1 MSRFTRLLRELERRR
16 VVRVA
21 AVYAVVAFVV
31 WQAAD
36 IAFPALRLPEWT
48 LTLVVAITLL
58 GFPIALVLAWAFDVT
73 PGGVKR
79 TEPVAEGAPGG
90 ERSSTLVTAA
100 WFTVFAVVVV
110 AVGWIVLARGQRQ
123 DLESGDQ
130 QKLVVL
136 PFENLGAPEDE
147 YFADGLTDE
156 ITARLADLHGLE
168 VKSRQSAYA
177 YKDSELTAQ
186 QIGAELDV
194 AYILE
199 GTVQRERPG
208 DPASRVRVI
217 PQLIRVADDAHVWA
231 DTYDDEMSEIFRVQ
245 SEIAEQVAQALDITL
260 LEPERRSLRRRPT
273 QNLEAYEYYLRGN
286 ESWRQSFWPVAAR
299 AAADAYTRAV
309 ELDPDFAMAYAALAR
324 ARVWRYFRGLSA
336 DLSSA
341 LAAVDEATRLGP
353 ELLETQMA
361 RGYYHYYG
369 SQDYERA
376 LEVFR
381 AALRRQPNNAEALGI
396 VGSIHR
402 RQGAWDEAI
411 ANLERAVQL
420 DPRNQLLVAN
430 LARTYER
437 MRRYR
442 EAERHWN
449 RLIAIEPRNPSF
461 YAAKANNILLADGD
475 IERARDVVRDASS
488 HVDPAVV
495 LVFERVLLRLFG
507 DEYAAA
513 LDRLSLDD
521 GLDTARYF
529 LAKAELNARR
539 NQIALARAYYD
550 SARAV
555 LEGTVAQ
562 GPAGYGRIA
571 ADLAVAYAGL
581 GRAEEAARV
590 ARRAVGLYPVSVD
603 AVRGVD
609 LIAGL
614 AEVYAMVGEY
624 DAAIEQLEY
633 LLSVPSRISVPLLRV
648 DPLWDHLRD
657 HPGFD
662 ALLEEHE

>member
-48 LTLVVAITLL
+48 LTLVVALTLL

-73 PGGVKR
+73 PSGVKR
-79 TEPVAEGAPGG
+79 TEPVAEGAPAR
-90 ERSSTLVTAA
+90 EQSSTLVTAA
-100 WFTVFAVVVV
+100 WLTLFAVVVV

-123 DLESGDQ
+123 ALESGDQ

-286 ESWRQSFWPVAAR
+286 ESWRQSLWPVAAR
-299 AAADAYTRAV
+299 AAADAYARAV
-309 ELDPDFAMAYAALAR
+309 ELDPDFAVAYAALSR
-324 ARVWRYFRGLSA
+324 ARVWLHFRGLST

-341 LAAVDEATRLGP
+341 LAALDEATRLGP
-353 ELLETQMA
+353 ELVETQMA

-369 SQDYERA
+369 DQDYGRA

-396 VGSIHR
+396 VGAIHR
-402 RQGAWDEAI
+402 RQGVWDEAI
-411 ANLERAVQL
+411 ASVERAVEL
-420 DPRNQLLVAN
+420 DPRNQLLVAM
-430 LARTYER
+430 LARTYEW

-442 EAERHWN
+442 EAERHWD

-461 YAAKANNILLADGD
+461 YAAKANNILLDDGD
-475 IERARDVVRDASS
+475 IERARGVVRDASS
-488 HVDPAVV
+488 QVDPASV

-507 DEYAAA
+507 DEYAAG
-513 LDRLSLDD
+513 LDRLSLGQ

-529 LAKAELNARR
+529 LTKAQFNAQR
-539 NQIALARAYYD
+539 NQIGSARAYYD
-550 SARAV
+550 SARAA
-555 LEGTVAQ
+555 LEGMVGQ
-562 GPAGYGRIA
+562 GPAAYGRRA
-571 ADLAVAYAGL
+571 YELAVAYAGL
-581 GRAEEAARV
+581 GHAEEAARV
-590 ARRAVGLYPVSVD
+590 ARRAVGLYPVSGD
-603 AVRGVD
+603 AVLGVN

-614 AEVYAMVGEY
+614 AEVYTMIGDY

-633 LLSVPSRISVPLLRV
+633 LLTVPSAVSVSLLRV
-648 DPLWDHLRD
+648 DPLWDPVRG

>member
-48 LTLVVAITLL
+48 LTLVVALTLL

-73 PGGVKR
+73 PSGVKR
-79 TEPVAEGAPGG
+79 TEPRAAGAPAR

-100 WFTVFAVVVV
+100 WLTLFAVVVV

-123 DLESGDQ
+123 ALESGDQ

-156 ITARLADLHGLE
+156 ITARLADLQGLE

-177 YKDSELTAQ
+177 YKHSQLTAQ

-260 LEPERRSLRRRPT
+260 LEPERRSLRQRPT
-273 QNLEAYEYYLRGN
+273 QNLEAYEHYLRGN

-299 AAADAYTRAV
+299 AAADAYARAV
-309 ELDPDFAMAYAALAR
+309 ELDPEFAVAYAALAR
-324 ARVWRYFRGLSA
+324 ARVWLYFRGLSA

-341 LAAVDEATRLGP
+341 LAVLDEATRLGP
-353 ELLETQMA
+353 ELVETQMA

-369 SQDYERA
+369 DQDYERA

-396 VGSIHR
+396 VGAIHR
-402 RQGAWDEAI
+402 RQGVWDAAI
-411 ANLERAVQL
+411 ASVERAVEL
-420 DPRNQLLVAN
+420 DPRNQLLVAM
-430 LARTYER
+430 LARTYEW
-437 MRRYR
+437 MRRHR
-442 EAERHWN
+442 EAERHWD
-449 RLIAIEPRNPSF
+449 RLIAIEPRNLSF
-461 YAAKANNILLADGD
+461 YAMRANNILLAEGD
-475 IERARDVVRDASS
+475 IERARGVLRDASS
-488 HVDPAVV
+488 HADPAVI
-495 LVFERVLLRLFG
+495 LVFARVLLRLFG
-507 DEYAAA
+507 DEYAAG
-513 LDRLSLDD
+513 LDELSLGD
-521 GLDTARYF
+521 GSDTVRYF

-539 NQIALARAYYD
+539 NITVPAQAYYD

-555 LEGTVAQ
+555 LEGIVGQ
-562 GPAGYGRIA
+562 GPAAYGRSA
-571 ADLAVAYAGL
+571 GDLAVAYAGL
-581 GRAEEAARV
+581 GRAEEAAQV
-590 ARRAVGLYPVSVD
+590 ARRAVERYPVSVD
-603 AVRGVD
+603 AVLGVD

-614 AEVYAMVGEY
+614 AEVYTMIGDY

-633 LLSVPSRISVPLLRV
+633 LLSVPSLVSVSLLRV
-648 DPLWDHLRD
+648 DPLWDPLRG
-657 HPGFD
+657 HPRFD